1 MLCKINPTLGGA
13 TDEKARAINFLRAIQ
28 AICTAPAGSTPSVA
42 SVTTPTA
49 SPVIGT
55 AGSVNVITEVISNTE
70 AGGWTSSASTNI
82 TANYNDSF
90 ASPYTLDLYRD
101 SGKAAFPYRKLSFRT
116 NPTYF
121 FNGQYTTYPYIMCSH
136 GFNTATDATGNYLL
150 GGSVT
155 MPETNGT
162 GTLSYRFDVNYGA
175 PSSAGTTLRPAAGEY
190 LIASTDQYFIAISGS
205 LGTNGNTGSLIYVG
219 LRTTSGWENQY
230 DDNPPLASVVYDNSQ
245 YYANG
250 CGSNASMFARTFQY
264 TGIYNSNPA
273 WYRINN
279 TPDSA
284 LASGM
289 GDFTGNNIDPLSG
302 VVYAATPNTSTSS
315 MNNQY
320 YWGNQ
325 MQVPMC
331 GGVAGLFRGK
341 HRQDT
346 IMTGPVSDPSTGL
359 LVPPAYP
366 ITFARHNQTSMNP
379 GGQAIGLYKS
389 MGGSETFLQR
399 YYTPGQTFVVNN
411 EGYYAYSMGNDA
423 LHRDLFLIRK
433 Y

>member
-70 AGGWTSSASTNI
+70 AGGWTSSASTDI
-82 TANYNDSF
+82 TSNYN
-90 ASPYTLDLYRD
+90 ASYATPYTVDLYRD
-101 SGKAAFPYRKLSFRT
+101 SGKATFPYRKLSFRT
-116 NPTYF
+116 NPTYS
-121 FNGQYTTYPYIMCSH
+121 FNGPYTTYPYIQCSH

-150 GGSVT
+150 GANQI
-155 MPETNGT
+155 MPDTNGT

-175 PSSAGTTLRPAAGEY
+175 PSSAATTLRPAAGEY

-245 YYANG
+245 YYSTG
-250 CGSNASMFARTFQY
+250 TGSNASMFARTFQY

-279 TPDSA
+279 YADGA
-284 LASGM
+284 LGGTM
-289 GDFTGNNIDPLSG
+289 GDFGGNNIDPISG
-302 VVYAATPNTSTSS
+302 VSYVSPPSNTSSL
-315 MNNQY
+315 MNQQY
-320 YWGNQ
+320 LWGNQ

-331 GGVAGLFRGK
+331 GGVGGLFRGK

-346 IMTGPVSDPSTGL
+346 TMTGPVSDPSTGL